1 MEGKAEMGRHARIPQ
16 VSDLGTAGLRGVA
29 NLLVVADDRE
39 TRESDIYVEAT
50 GKHARK
56 DN

>member
-1 MEGKAEMGRHARIPQ
+1 MEGKAEMGRHARTVQ
-16 VSDLGTAGLRGVA
+16 LAELGTAGLRGVA
-29 NLLVVADDRE
+29 NLLTVADDRE
-39 TRESDIYVEAT
+39 TRESDIYVKAT